1 MIKRQRNKKM
11 KRIYVKPELQITTC
25 FAEQFLAGY
34 TKDVEWDTNTGGTD
48 TKIDDTTE
56 PDPEGA
62 KRFDNFS
69 LEDWS
74 LDY

>member
-1 MIKRQRNKKM
+1 M

-25 FAEQFLAGY
+25 FAEQFLAGS

-56 PDPEGA
+56 PDPE
-62 KRFDNFS
+62 DNYCPHRSCAEPFRS
-69 LEDWS
+69 AHIQDNRTV
-74 LDY
+74 